1 MFLKPIYNFLVLLLI
16 LFSLNSCVSQ
26 KLVHGNLPD
35 AQLVSILKVGI
46 DSKKTTTQILG
57 EPTFRGVLGD
67 NSFYYVGSV
76 SSKLAFLDPKLDN
89 QFVLELNFDKN
100 DKLKKLYLYD
110 ENESIEI
117 GSYPFFNSDKDFG
130 VNVVIRSLNKE
141 FLTLTE
147 EKFKKLHTSQP
158 KRGRTA
164 RRWQKPLVF
173 IVFLKKCFK

>member
-1 MFLKPIYNFLVLLLI
+1 MFIKPIYNFLVLLLI
-16 LFSLNSCVSQ
+16 LFSLNSCVRQ

-110 ENESIEI
+110 ENESIDVSMSSLETKHSGKKLTFLQQILGNIGVGGMGRGTII
-117 GSYPFFNSDKDFG
+117 GSGKADN
-130 VNVVIRSLNKE
+130 
-141 FLTLTE
+141 
-147 EKFKKLHTSQP
+147 
-158 KRGRTA
+158 
-164 RRWQKPLVF
+164 
-173 IVFLKKCFK
+173 

>member
-1 MFLKPIYNFLVLLLI
+1 MFIKPIYNFLVLLLI
-16 LFSLNSCVSQ
+16 LFSLNSCVRQ

-110 ENESIEI
+110 ENESIDVAMSSLKTKHSGKKLTFLQQIFGNIGVGSMGRGVII
-117 GSYPFFNSDKDFG
+117 GS
-130 VNVVIRSLNKE
+130 
-141 FLTLTE
+141 
-147 EKFKKLHTSQP
+147 
-158 KRGRTA
+158 GRA
-164 RRWQKPLVF
+164 DD
-173 IVFLKKCFK
+173 